1 MARVQVTPDT
11 FTLVDYD
18 AGVIAGLTEELAAKT
33 GFPDDVDITVEIDE
47 ELPLPLTG
55 ATADIVDSRAALW
68 FSGANFEDGRHR
80 KSFDEA
86 IARTELAVGLLRA
99 GDRLSPGFADAVPDE
114 ELGDAHR
121 HAWEVWAEGRAA
133 RLGEHTRR
141 VRRQYHFRLYN
152 GFTDV
157 ADAAF
162 DRLWSADALTWSDL
176 EAICAECAA
185 ADPRPAPKK
194 KASIRRETLKA
205 TNDS

>member
-1 MARVQVTPDT
+1 VARVQVTPET

-18 AGVIAGLTEELAAKT
+18 AGVIAELTEELAAKT
-33 GFPDDVDITVEIDE
+33 GFPDDIDITVDIDE

-55 ATADIVDSRAALW
+55 ATADIGDGRAALW

-80 KSFDEA
+80 KHFDEPV
-86 IARTELAVGLLRA
+86 ARTELTVALLRA
-99 GDRLSPGFADAVPDE
+99 ADRLGPGFADAVADE
-114 ELGDAHR
+114 ELSDAHR

-133 RLGEHTRR
+133 RLGERTRR
-141 VRRQYHFRLYN
+141 VRRLYHFRLYN

-162 DRLWSADALTWSDL
+162 DRLWSADALTWSGL

-194 KASIRRETLKA
+194 KASIRRGTLKA
-205 TNDS
+205 VGDG

>member
-1 MARVQVTPDT
+1 VARVQVTPET

-18 AGVIAGLTEELAAKT
+18 AGVIAELTEELAAKT
-33 GFPDDVDITVEIDE
+33 GFPDDIGITVDIDE

-55 ATADIVDSRAALW
+55 ATADIGDGRAALW

-80 KSFDEA
+80 KHFDEPV
-86 IARTELAVGLLRA
+86 ARTER
-99 GDRLSPGFADAVPDE
+99 
-114 ELGDAHR
+114 
-121 HAWEVWAEGRAA
+121 
-133 RLGEHTRR
+133 TRR
-141 VRRQYHFRLYN
+141 LRRLYHFRLYN

-162 DRLWSADALTWSDL
+162 DRLWSADALTWSGL

-205 TNDS
+205 TSDG

>member
-1 MARVQVTPDT
+1 MARVQVIPET

-33 GFPDDVDITVEIDE
+33 GFPDDVDIAVEIDE

-55 ATADIVDSRAALW
+55 ATADVADGRAVLW
-68 FSGANFEDGRHR
+68 FSGANFEDGRRRTH
-80 KSFDEA
+80 FDES
-86 IARTELAVGLLRA
+86 IARTELATSLLRA
-99 GDRLSPGFADAVPDE
+99 ADRLGPGFAGVPVDE
-114 ELGDAHR
+114 ELTDAHR
-121 HAWEVWAEGRAA
+121 HAWEVWAEGRTA
-133 RLGEHTRR
+133 RLGEHSRK

-162 DRLWSADALTWSDL
+162 ERLWSADALTWADL

-185 ADPRPAPKK
+185 ADPRPAPRK

-205 TNDS
+205 ASD